1 MQPVKV
7 LIVDDSAVLR
17 VTLKRLL
24 EEDGDLQVVGTAA
37 NGAQALAAIPRTAPD
52 VVVLDV
58 EMPVMDGL
66 DTLRR
71 IVAEYQ
77 CQVVMLSAH
86 TRRGSEITVA
96 ALSYGA
102 FDFVT
107 KPESNLQ
114 VKTVAAELVAKIKLA
129 AAAPRFVAIK
139 TAAARKEARP
149 EGRAAAVPQR
159 GQKVKAAV
167 IGCSTGG
174 PAALRLILP
183 RLPASLPFPV
193 IVVQH
198 MPVGFTGSL
207 AHHLDVQCALKVV
220 HAADGDD
227 LEPGKVFVAP
237 SGLDFLLRN
246 EGNAV
251 KVILKRREK
260 PLPPGGFCPSVDDVM
275 AEVAAVYGSGTL
287 GVLLTGMGRDGAR
300 GMALIKAKGGRTIVQ
315 DRESS
320 VVFGMPAAAIEAG
333 AADKVVP
340 LHEIAAEIIGEV

>member
-24 EEDGDLQVVGTAA
+24 EEDRDLQVVGTAA
-37 NGAQALAAIPRTAPD
+37 NGTEALTAIPRTFPD

-66 DTLRR
+66 DTLKR
-71 IVAEYQ
+71 IVAEHS
-77 CQVVMLSAH
+77 CQVIMLSAH
-86 TRRGSEITVA
+86 TRRGSEVTVA

-107 KPESNLQ
+107 KPESGIQ
-114 VKTVAAELVAKIKLA
+114 VRTVAAELIAKIKLA
-129 AAAPRFVAIK
+129 AAAPRFRAIK
-139 TAAARKEARP
+139 AAVRKEVGP
-149 EGRAAAVPQR
+149 EAPTAGAPQR

-183 RLPASLPFPV
+183 KLPASLPFPV

-198 MPVGFTGSL
+198 MPVGFTASL
-207 AHHLDVQCALKVV
+207 AHHLDLQCRLKVV
-220 HAADGDD
+220 HASENDV
-227 LEPGKVFVAP
+227 LEPGKILVAP
-237 SGLDFLLRN
+237 SGSDFLLRK
-246 EGNAV
+246 EGNTV
-251 KVILKRREK
+251 KVILKARNS

-275 AEVAAVYGSGTL
+275 AEAAAVYGSGTL
-287 GVLLTGMGRDGAR
+287 GVLLTGMGRDGVR
-300 GMALIKAKGGRTIVQ
+300 GMALIKAKGGRTIAQ
-315 DRESS
+315 DRETS

-340 LHEIAAEIIGEV
+340 LHEIAAEISSEV